1 MGRKTGA
8 QERHFCEQKEPG
20 GRCGKKIDLMGDL
33 ALAMFN
39 PRFNGG
45 FLDGFLKER
54 SASC

>member
-1 MGRKTGA
+1 MGKRNYPA
-8 QERHFCEQKEPG
+8 AFCSG
-20 GRCGKKIDLMGDL
+20 LLMGDL